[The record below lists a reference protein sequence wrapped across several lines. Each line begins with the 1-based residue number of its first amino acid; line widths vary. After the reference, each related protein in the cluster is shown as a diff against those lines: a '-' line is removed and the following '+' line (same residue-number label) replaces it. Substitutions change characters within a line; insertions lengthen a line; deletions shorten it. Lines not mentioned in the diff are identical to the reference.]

1 MNTALVWIFGFGLG
15 GAGAI
20 LRTLVG
26 GTVDHHKRTPFPLG
40 TFCVNLSGAF
50 AGGVILGA
58 GVSDDA
64 HLLVST
70 ALVGA
75 YTTYSTW
82 ITDSE
87 RFARTGR
94 AEIAIL
100 NIFGSLLLGFGVA
113 FLGKWVGEAIF

>member
-1 MNTALVWIFGFGLG
+1 MNAALVWILGFGLG

-20 LRTLVG
+20 LRTLIG
-26 GTVDHHKRTPFPLG
+26 GTIDQRKGTAFPLG

-82 ITDSE
+82 MTDSE
-87 RFARTGR
+87 RLARTGS

-100 NIFGSLLLGFGVA
+100 NVFGSLLLGFGAA
-113 FLGKWVGEAIF
+113 FLGKWVGEGLF